1 MHTLT
6 LCLLVHISHYYCR
19 YEHQD
24 VALNCGT
31 MLRECARYEALAKI
45 ILNSEEFY
53 KFFEYVEVSTF
64 DIASDAFSTFKVR
77 VYLNINVEH

>member
-1 MHTLT
+1 MSFHCLIYVASIDGDILSF
-6 LCLLVHISHYYCR
+6 LCFR

-45 ILNSEEFY
+45 IIYSEDFY
-53 KFFEYVEVSTF
+53 KFFNYVEVSTF
-64 DIASDAFSTFKVR
+64 DIASDAFSTFKVS
-77 VYLNINVEH
+77 